1 MSMESLGSYSDYEDP
16 SRAMLPPQP
25 GQRQRRRQAQGSE
38 HVKHRRT
45 RSGCYTCRQRRV
57 KCDESHPTCDRCRK
71 GKRECTYPGTPT
83 SSSKTLR
90 NPTVKGSLPDS
101 GSSPS
106 GDEDDLDEDGMLPAI
121 PDDAEEES
129 EPLSGTS
136 DVKPSDSSFARQ
148 SKPTSP
154 TTDGP
159 PMFQRGPARP
169 QATRTSSKH
178 SVKPSISQ
186 SSRWSTLP
194 KDVKAYLKYH
204 RDSLSHHHYAFKYD
218 GGDFLKTTFLEIAMN
233 DDSQALLY
241 AVVAFSAYH
250 YAVARGDDRISA
262 FLSYYNKS
270 ITMLQ
275 QSLSK
280 KRHSVSTLLTILQLA
295 TIEEFLGDWVNLLG
309 HQRAAFQILKD
320 LFNPQTI
327 MQDETRRKII
337 SWYIRFDLFA
347 GMMSGGQTC
356 LEREWFASCA
366 DFYHRQARDRPSDLG
381 AKFEDYF
388 ATSRLLATDV
398 ALLFSGQT
406 KDTITDEQFAGDTA
420 NVMTQFANFGR
431 TIQTAFTDPSCFAKT
446 FPNTQD
452 PPQDEITD
460 FRDPNFLYAGELF
473 TMNFVLI
480 DFWAIELMFKYQ
492 LTMAQRQQP
501 PPELTEIALKKCKM
515 FEAIEHSDQG
525 PPGAVLGCQASL
537 GIASLFLP
545 KDKMHTDWCRRKF
558 ALIEQNGY
566 IYPAAL
572 RERMTG
578 VWKEDVTHWWLP
590 NDEGYPP
597 IIRAI
602 RDFIE
607 YRARMPTDALG
618 TDVRDMSG
626 IFRHLQVEEPA
637 IPEELLATGTDSD
650 VFDPSKDPTMNWES
664 SPEQSWT

>member
-1 MSMESLGSYSDYEDP
+1 MTTPIELCFHPNTINGRGDDNHTGQIMSNIGGLEAAATPADSAVLSVMKHI
-16 SRAMLPPQP
+16 QP
-25 GQRQRRRQAQGSE
+25 
-38 HVKHRRT
+38 V
-45 RSGCYTCRQRRV
+45 
-57 KCDESHPTCDRCRK
+57 
-71 GKRECTYPGTPT
+71 T
-83 SSSKTLR
+83 SSR
-90 NPTVKGSLPDS
+90 NPKVKGSLPDS

-106 GDEDDLDEDGMLPAI
+106 GDEGDPDDDRMLPPI
-121 PDDAEEES
+121 PDDEEEEDS

-136 DVKPSDSSFARQ
+136 DVKPSDSSISSQ
-148 SKPTSP
+148 SKNTSP
-154 TTDGP
+154 G
-159 PMFQRGPARP
+159 MEALSSLQRGTTRP
-169 QATRTSSKH
+169 QATKTSSKH

-186 SSRWSTLP
+186 SSRWATLP
-194 KDVKAYLKYH
+194 KDVQAYLKYH

-218 GGDFLKTTFLEIAMN
+218 AGDFLKTTFLEIAMN

-275 QSLSK
+275 QSLTK
-280 KRHSVSTLLTILQLA
+280 KRHSVTTLLTILQLA

-309 HQRAAFQILKD
+309 HQRAAYQILKD
-320 LFNPQTI
+320 LFTPQTI
-327 MQDETRRKII
+327 MQDETRRRII

-347 GMMSGGQTC
+347 GYMSGGETR

-366 DFYHRQARDRPSDLG
+366 DFYRRQARDRPSDLG
-381 AKFEDYF
+381 ARFEEYF

-398 ALLFSGQT
+398 ALLFAGKT
-406 KDTITDEQFAGDTA
+406 KNTVTDEQFADDTS
-420 NVMTQFANFGR
+420 NLMGQFAKFGR
-431 TIQTAFTDPSCFAKT
+431 TIQSAFTDPSCFVKS
-446 FPNTQD
+446 FPNAPHPGEED
-452 PPQDEITD
+452 IVE
-460 FRDPNFLYAGELF
+460 FRHPGYFYAGEFF

-492 LTMAQRQQP
+492 LTMAQRQPP

-515 FEAIEHSDQG
+515 FEAVEHSGQG
-525 PPGAVLGCQASL
+525 PSGSVLGFQASL

-545 KDKMHTDWCRRKF
+545 KDKRHTDWCRKKF
-558 ALIEQNGY
+558 ALIEQHGY
-566 IYPAAL
+566 IYPANL
-572 RERMTG
+572 RERMTE

-607 YRARMPTDALG
+607 YRARMPKDESDTN
-618 TDVRDMSG
+618 VRDMSG
-626 IFRHLQVEEPA
+626 IFRSLKIEEPEV
-637 IPEELLATGTDSD
+637 PEELLGTDTEPD
-650 VFDPSKDPTMNWES
+650 VKDPSMNWES
-664 SPEQSWT
+664 SPEQGWT